1 MKTLFGMIIT
11 MTFMFAGA
19 AQAGPLMSM
28 EDCRDALYEGGG
40 ARTLGDATAVCYERR
55 DEAFVGCV
63 QDRYQDSAQ
72 SHTFNTAVSLCRT
85 RVVDYVRVC
94 QDHMYRLT
102 GIDWGV
108 AKTLCEGTNT
118 NAITNCIVDAK
129 RLGFNIGRS
138 VQLCQWTTERSV
150 YLCTERLIR
159 ANGYNNEQAL
169 MQCYSE
175 FNRDELNGQGVN
187 MRQVEREQREQ
198 RQKQQEAARR
208 ADERDEAA
216 RAAADRH
223 AQAAQRAAD
232 QRAEAARRAAD
243 QREEQ
248 RRQDQDRRDQNNTY
262 RPPAP
267 PPPVRTQHIPV
278 VDKGQPVQPARPV
291 VKPAPA
297 APPVV
302 RQEPVKPVTKPVESK
317 PAKPVE
323 QKPAPPV
330 KPVKPTVPAKPSA
343 PYQEDDSDLPPSVR
357 PEDSANNN
365 KPAPPAAPAPE
376 KPTPVPTAD
385 CNATKTCGND
395 GVIVDLPNL

>member
-11 MTFMFAGA
+11 MTFMFAGTV
-19 AQAGPLMSM
+19 QASALMSM

-40 ARTLGDATAVCYERR
+40 AHSLGDATAVCSERR

-63 QDRYQDSAQ
+63 QDRYQDSNQ
-72 SHTFNTAVSLCRT
+72 SHTFHSATSICRN

-94 QDHMYRLT
+94 QDHMNRLT

-150 YLCTERLIR
+150 YLCTDRLIR
-159 ANGYNNEQAL
+159 AGGYHKEQAL
-169 MQCYSE
+169 MQCYQE
-175 FNRDELNGQGVN
+175 YNRNELNSQGANV
-187 MRQVEREQREQ
+187 RQIEREQR
-198 RQKQQEAARR
+198 QQEARR
-208 ADERDEAA
+208 AADQ
-216 RAAADRH
+216 RAADQRVADQR
-223 AQAAQRAAD
+223 AAAQRAAD
-232 QRAEAARRAAD
+232 QRAAD
-243 QREEQ
+243 QRAASQRAEQ
-248 RRQDQDRRDQNNTY
+248 RRQDEARRDQRDNNNTY

-267 PPPVRTQHIPV
+267 PPPVRSERQHVPV
-278 VDKGQPVQPARPV
+278 VDKGQPVQPAKPV

-297 APPVV
+297 KP
-302 RQEPVKPVTKPVESK
+302 EPVKPVTKPTVPAKPVE
-317 PAKPVE
+317 AKPVE
-323 QKPAPPV
+323 QKPAQPA
-330 KPVKPTVPAKPSA
+330 KPVKPTAPAKPSA
-343 PYQEDDSDLPPSVR
+343 PYQDDSELPPSIR
-357 PEDSANNN
+357 PEDSAN
-365 KPAPPAAPAPE
+365 KPAQPAAE

-385 CNATKTCGND
+385 CKATNTCGND

>member
-11 MTFMFAGA
+11 MSFMFAGA
-19 AQAGPLMSM
+19 AQAGALMSM

-40 ARTLGDATAVCYERR
+40 AHSLGDATAVCYERR

-63 QDRYQDSAQ
+63 QDRYQDSNQ
-72 SHTFNTAVSLCRT
+72 SHTFHSATSICRN

-94 QDHMYRLT
+94 QDHMNRLT

-129 RLGFNIGRS
+129 KLGFNIGRA

-150 YLCTERLIR
+150 YLCTGRLVR
-159 ANGYNNEQAL
+159 ADGYRNEQAL

-175 FNRDELNGQGVN
+175 FNRNELNSQGQN
-187 MRQVEREQREQ
+187 KYQVEREQRQ
-198 RQKQQEAARR
+198 QQQEARR
-208 ADERDEAA
+208 AAE
-216 RAAADRH
+216 
-223 AQAAQRAAD
+223 QRAAD
-232 QRAEAARRAAD
+232 QRAAD
-243 QREEQ
+243 Q
-248 RRQDQDRRDQNNTY
+248 RRQDAY

-267 PPPVRTQHIPV
+267 PPPVRSEQQHIPV
-278 VDKGQPVQPARPV
+278 VDKGQPVQPAKPV

-297 APPVV
+297 KP
-302 RQEPVKPVTKPVESK
+302 EPEKPVTKPAAPAKPVEKPTKPAADKPVEEK
-317 PAKPVE
+317 PAKPV
-323 QKPAPPV
+323 
-330 KPVKPTVPAKPSA
+330 KPTAPAKPSA
-343 PYQEDDSDLPPSVR
+343 PYQEDTELPPSIR
-357 PEDSANNN
+357 PDDSASN
-365 KPAPPAAPAPE
+365 KPAPAAPE

-385 CNATKTCGND
+385 CTATNTCND